1 MTAAGARR
9 PAVSGICSRWLPP
22 RSVLAWLPFVLF
34 LVPLLWQSQL
44 GIIFDPLLIAVIG
57 AVGLNLLTGTAGQIS
72 LGQSAFLA
80 IGAYTAVLIGIKAH
94 LPFLVVLVGSAVTGG
109 IIALLIGWTAS
120 RLRGLYGVLSTLA
133 LYYIVVYVA
142 SQYETSAGG
151 ESGFLL
157 PEAKVFGWLVYSP
170 LQWYVF
176 LAVAA
181 ALVLILYRH
190 ILGTHVGR
198 AWEAIRDRDL
208 TASMLGINVTR
219 YELYAWVLSGAIV
232 SVAGAIQAYYL
243 GAVSSDMFT
252 LLVAIQYFAMI
263 VIGGRGNPL
272 GSVVGAAVIVVL
284 PIELQN
290 LIPAL
295 ASQSSTAN
303 QADYNQILFGA
314 LLVIFL
320 FVAPDGIVGGLSRLR
335 FDRITSLSAK
345 LRTLSGP
352 GRSRPEKAGQDAMDG
367 PDLTAAS
374 APPGAGTPGPA
385 PAGSGPPS
393 TGLVVT
399 APARPVL
406 SVTGLS
412 VSYRGAGSALHS
424 VGLRVDAG
432 EVVAVL
438 GANGAGKTTMLRA
451 VAGFT
456 PDEPGYVTGG
466 SVELA
471 GRPLLGVPTYKRARQ
486 GVVLVPERDKV
497 FPAMTVLENL
507 RLAVGR
513 NSGGLDVDDVL
524 GYFPALADKR
534 QRPAVLLSGG
544 ERQMLAI
551 GRALLLRPV
560 LMLLDETTLG
570 LAPKVAHAV
579 MAQVRQVAEDSS
591 TSVLLVEQNAALAL
605 DVADRYYILES
616 GRISDSRVSTSDDA
630 LAALEATYLG
640 IPAGP

>member
-1 MTAAGARR
+1 MTATPAAESATGTRTRR
-9 PAVSGICSRWLPP
+9 LPP
-22 RSVLAWLPFVLF
+22 GRLLTWIPYLLLLLPPLF
-34 LVPLLWQSQL
+34 FASQL
-44 GIIFDPLLIAVIG
+44 PIIFDPLLIAVIG

-80 IGAYTAVLIGIKAH
+80 IGGYTAVLIGLKAH
-94 LPFLVVLVGSAVTGG
+94 MPFLLALAGSAVTGG
-109 IIALLIGWTAS
+109 IIALLIGRTAS

-133 LYYIVVYVA
+133 LYYIVVYAA
-142 SQYETSAGG
+142 SQFDTKVGG
-151 ESGFLL
+151 ASGFLL
-157 PEAKVFGWLVYSP
+157 SEAKVFGWRIYTP

-176 LAVAA
+176 LAIAA
-181 ALVLILYRH
+181 GLVLLLYRH
-190 ILGTHVGR
+190 ILRTHVGR

-219 YELYAWVLSGAIV
+219 YELYAWALSGAIV
-232 SVAGAIQAYYL
+232 SLAGAIQAYYL
-243 GAVSSDMFT
+243 SAVSSGMFT

-263 VIGGRGNPL
+263 VIGGRGSPL

-290 LIPAL
+290 LIPYL
-295 ASQSSTAN
+295 ASQSSTSN

-335 FDRITSLSAK
+335 LDRITSAYGW
-345 LRTLSGP
+345 LRR
-352 GRSRPEKAGQDAMDG
+352 RS
-367 PDLTAAS
+367 
-374 APPGAGTPGPA
+374 
-385 PAGSGPPS
+385 
-393 TGLVVT
+393 
-399 APARPVL
+399 APARRHEVAGRIDASGQPQGVSGMAGPGPGGKAEAPTARNVL
-406 SVTGLS
+406 AVAGLS
-412 VSYRGAGSALHS
+412 VSYRGAGSALYG
-424 VGLRVDAG
+424 VDLQVDAG

-438 GANGAGKTTMLRA
+438 GPNGAGKTTMLRA
-451 VAGFT
+451 IAGFT
-456 PDEPGYVTGG
+456 PEEPGYVTAG
-466 SVELA
+466 SVD
-471 GRPLLGVPTYKRARQ
+471 LLGRSLRGMPTYKRARR

-497 FPAMTVLENL
+497 FAAMTVLENM

-513 NSGGLDVDDVL
+513 RSDGLGVDDVL

-551 GRALLLRPV
+551 GRALLLHPV

-579 MAQVRQVAEDSS
+579 MAQVRQVAEDSA

-605 DVADRYYILES
+605 DVADRYYVLERGRMS
-616 GRISDSRVSTSDDA
+616 GSRVSTADDT
-630 LAALEATYLG
+630 LASLEATYLG
-640 IPAGP
+640 IPAGS

>member
-1 MTAAGARR
+1 M
-9 PAVSGICSRWLPP
+9 
-22 RSVLAWLPFVLF
+22 
-34 LVPLLWQSQL
+34 
-44 GIIFDPLLIAVIG
+44 
-57 AVGLNLLTGTAGQIS
+57 
-72 LGQSAFLA
+72 
-80 IGAYTAVLIGIKAH
+80 
-94 LPFLVVLVGSAVTGG
+94 PFLLALVGSAVTGG
-109 IIALLIGWTAS
+109 IIALLIGRTAS

-133 LYYIVVYVA
+133 LYYIVVYAA
-142 SQYETSAGG
+142 SEYETKTGG

-157 PEAKVFGWLVYSP
+157 SEAKVFGWLVYSP

-176 LAVAA
+176 LAIVA
-181 ALVLILYRH
+181 ALVLILYQH
-190 ILGTHVGR
+190 LLGTHVGR

-263 VIGGRGNPL
+263 VIGGRGSPL
-272 GSVVGAAVIVVL
+272 GSVVGAAVIIVL

-290 LIPAL
+290 LIPEL
-295 ASQSSTAN
+295 ASQSSTSN

-335 FDRITSLSAK
+335 LDRITSVFGK
-345 LRTLSGP
+345 LRRRPGSGSTA
-352 GRSRPEKAGQDAMDG
+352 GRTAGVPAPED
-367 PDLTAAS
+367 PDLTSASPAANASTPGQAPALATAPNAS
-374 APPGAGTPGPA
+374 ADRAFA
-385 PAGSGPPS
+385 
-393 TGLVVT
+393 V
-399 APARPVL
+399 PARTVL
-406 SVTGLS
+406 SITGLS
-412 VSYRGAGSALHS
+412 VSYRGAGSALHG
-424 VGLRVDAG
+424 VRLRVDAG

-438 GANGAGKTTMLRA
+438 GPNGAGKSTMLRA

-456 PDEPGYVTGG
+456 PDEPGYVTAG
-466 SVELA
+466 SVELL
-471 GRPLLGVPTYKRARQ
+471 GRSLRGVPTYKRARQ

-513 NSGGLDVDDVL
+513 GSSGIGVDDVF

-551 GRALLLRPV
+551 GRALLLQPV

-570 LAPKVAHAV
+570 LAPKVAHTV
-579 MAQVRQVAEDSS
+579 MAQVRQMAEDSR

-605 DVADRYYILES
+605 DVADRYYVLER
-616 GRISDSRVSTSDDA
+616 GHISDSRVATVDET
-630 LAALEATYLG
+630 LASLEATYLG
-640 IPAGP
+640 IPAGS

>member
-1 MTAAGARR
+1 MTAAHVTEPATSGTR
-9 PAVSGICSRWLPP
+9 PRWLPP
-22 RSVLAWLPFVLF
+22 GSALAWLPYLLF
-34 LVPLLWQSQL
+34 LLPPVVFASQL
-44 GIIFDPLLIAVIG
+44 PIIFDPLLIAVIG

-80 IGAYTAVLIGIKAH
+80 IGGYTAVFIGFEAH
-94 LPFLVVLVGSAVTGG
+94 MPFLLTLVGSAVTGG
-109 IIALLIGWTAS
+109 IIALMIGRTAS

-133 LYYIVVYVA
+133 LYYIVVYAA
-142 SQYETSAGG
+142 SEFDTKWGG

-176 LAVAA
+176 LAIAA
-181 ALVLILYRH
+181 GLVLILYRH

-219 YELYAWVLSGAIV
+219 YELYAWAVSGAIV

-243 GAVSSDMFT
+243 GAVSSGMFT

-263 VIGGRGNPL
+263 VIGGRGSPL
-272 GSVVGAAVIVVL
+272 GAVVGAAVIIVL

-290 LIPAL
+290 LIPYL
-295 ASQSSTAN
+295 ASQSSTSN
-303 QADYNQILFGA
+303 QADYDQILFGA
-314 LLVIFL
+314 LLVLFL

-335 FDRITSLSAK
+335 LDRIISAYAW
-345 LRTLSGP
+345 LRRRSARSAQDEPADEVGAKAGPSAEAQAVSVTAAAGP
-352 GRSRPEKAGQDAMDG
+352 GSSAGAEAR
-367 PDLTAAS
+367 TA
-374 APPGAGTPGPA
+374 
-385 PAGSGPPS
+385 
-393 TGLVVT
+393 
-399 APARPVL
+399 RIVL
-406 SVTGLS
+406 AVTGLS
-412 VSYRGAGSALHS
+412 VSYRGAGSALQS
-424 VGLRVDAG
+424 VDLRVAAG

-438 GANGAGKTTMLRA
+438 GPNGAGKTTMLRA
-451 VAGFT
+451 IAGFT
-456 PDEPGYVTGG
+456 PDEPGYITSG
-466 SVELA
+466 SVELL
-471 GRPLLGVPTYKRARQ
+471 GRPLRGVPTYKRARQ

-497 FPAMTVLENL
+497 FPGMTVVENL

-513 NSGGLDVDDVL
+513 RSEELGVEDVL

-551 GRALLLRPV
+551 GRALLLHPV

-570 LAPKVAHAV
+570 LAPKVAHTV
-579 MAQVRQVAEDSS
+579 MAQVRQLAEDSG

-605 DVADRYYILES
+605 DVADRYYVLER
-616 GRISDSRVSTSDDA
+616 GRISGSRVSTAGDT
-630 LAALEATYLG
+630 LASLEATYLG
-640 IPAGP
+640 ITAGS